1 LLLDGFNKSG
11 EAALSPVEEKRN
23 PVEEKGFGSQFYNF
37 RSLAVNVD
45 DRFPQKNDSHA
56 ENKGGCLGKLNH

>member
-1 LLLDGFNKSG
+1 LLLDGFDKPG
-11 EAALSPVEEKRN
+11 EVALSPVEEECN

-45 DRFPQKNDSHA
+45 DRFAKKNDGHA
-56 ENKGGCLGKLNH
+56 ENKGGCLRKLNH